1 MSRRRRS
8 KPNNNNNN
16 NNKNGDSQ
24 INLNNTVLKN
34 AAYNDLAANIGGA
47 TTGGSYLSN
56 YNTQAFSNNYS
67 LITLNR
73 IVLTYMYT
81 TNGIFQ
87 TAVQLP
93 IQDAIG
99 KGIEIESGQ
108 LDNDDIEKVYEY
120 WEENNIWGKILD
132 FYTWVRLFGGG
143 ALLIN
148 TNQDPK
154 KPLTYKGLS
163 KTDLEFYDLDRW
175 QIDSNTSYS
184 DEWDS
189 FGYGEDDGMVY
200 LYGEPIHESRF
211 LKASG
216 KKAPHYVRRQLRGW
230 GMSEAERMLRDLN
243 LYMKTQDA
251 TFELID
257 EAKIDVYKIEGLA
270 NKMIQKGGVAA
281 ITNRIQTSN
290 EIKNYIN
297 AIVMDAKDNY
307 EQKQIAFSGL
317 SEVQNQNMKGVAAAL
332 RIPMTKLFGLSASG
346 FNTGESD
353 LENYNAMVESDIRAP
368 LKPIIRKLLKI
379 TMSHL
384 FGYEPEFSFK
394 YPSLRELTPE
404 VDQTVKNG
412 EYNRLSGLYDR
423 GLIDGEEFL
432 QMCRKAGI
440 VTIETKTEQGLNDS
454 PEPPE
459 PSANQENNY
468 QV

>member
-1 MSRRRRS
+1 MSRKRKS
-8 KPNNNNNN
+8 KSNNNDN
-16 NNKNGDSQ
+16 SQ
-24 INLNNTVLKN
+24 NTLNNTIMKN
-34 AAYNDLAANIGGA
+34 AAYNDLATNIAGT
-47 TTGGSYLSN
+47 TTGGSYLSS

-108 LDNDDIEKVYEY
+108 LDNDDINKVYEY
-120 WEENNIWGKILD
+120 WEENGLWTKILD

-175 QIDSNTSYS
+175 QIDTNTAYS
-184 DEWDS
+184 DDWDS
-189 FGYGEDDGMVY
+189 NFGYGEDEEMVY

-211 LKASG
+211 LRARG
-216 KKAPHYVRRQLRGW
+216 KRAPHYVRRQLRGW

-297 AIVMDAKDNY
+297 AIIMDSKDSY

-317 SEVQNQNMKGVAAAL
+317 SEVQKENRVGVAAAL
-332 RIPMTKLFGLSASG
+332 RMPMTKLFGLSASG

-379 TMSHL
+379 TMTHI
-384 FGYEPEFSFK
+384 FGYEPEFTFK
-394 YPSLRELTPE
+394 FPSLRELTPE

-423 GLIDGEEFL
+423 GLIDGEEFM

-440 VTIETKTEQGLNDS
+440 VGIETKTEQGLNKN

-459 PSANQENNY
+459 PSVNQDNNF